1 MADIQMPTFT
11 PEVFFT
17 EDTVLFAEQPAATH
31 GVSGE
36 AGDPLPVH
44 AYSDNVL
51 TALLLCFFIFA
62 VIAFSSAREFLMRQ
76 AKNFFY
82 PQHEGTTEFAE
93 TAGEVRFQVF
103 LMLLTSLLIALMFY
117 FYTLQI
123 FGNTFVLD
131 SQYLLIAV
139 FLAVVMGYFLLRSIL
154 YIVVNNVF
162 FDSKKNKQWMKAFL
176 FIVTV
181 EGALFFP
188 AVLLYGYLE
197 LSVENVV
204 VYVAIVLI
212 FVKLLTIY
220 KCYIIFFRRNVVSL
234 QIILYFCA
242 LELIPLLVLIGTL
255 GITASSLKINF

>member
-1 MADIQMPTFT
+1 
-11 PEVFFT
+11 
-17 EDTVLFAEQPAATH
+17 
-31 GVSGE
+31 
-36 AGDPLPVH
+36 
-44 AYSDNVL
+44 
-51 TALLLCFFIFA
+51 
-62 VIAFSSAREFLMRQ
+62 
-76 AKNFFY
+76 
-82 PQHEGTTEFAE
+82 
-93 TAGEVRFQVF
+93 
-103 LMLLTSLLIALMFY
+103 
-117 FYTLQI
+117 
-123 FGNTFVLD
+123 
-131 SQYLLIAV
+131 
-139 FLAVVMGYFLLRSIL
+139 
-154 YIVVNNVF
+154 
-162 FDSKKNKQWMKAFL
+162 MKAFL

-204 VYVAIVLI
+204 IYVAIVLI